1 MKKTNTAVAEAPE
14 EKQKI
19 DPEVVPPAEPA
30 PISDADNF
38 FSVSSKDREAEMK
51 KYMQELSA
59 PKEKMDDVE
68 LEFMDDLDDP
78 EDAAG
83 GDPDMT
89 PEEQELAGYLDVS
102 DGHKQMAKVALM
114 AVDKFLAFVA
124 SMVTGMEM
132 ERYKR
137 PKKPDDYEIEVTAAM
152 MKKYEVQMSLEWMFA
167 VAMIGAY
174 SPAFQKAYADRQ
186 AMKAKKEKERRQEE
200 LRILAQNI
208 HRN

>member
-1 MKKTNTAVAEAPE
+1 MATTKAKVPDQVQE
-14 EKQKI
+14 EQ
-19 DPEVVPPAEPA
+19 PQVEPA

-78 EDAAG
+78 ENAG

-102 DGHKQMAKVALM
+102 DGHKEMARVMLM
-114 AVDKFLAFVA
+114 GIDKFLAFVA
-124 SMVTGMEM
+124 GMYTGMDM
-132 ERYKR
+132 DRYKR
-137 PKKPDDYEIEVTAAM
+137 PKKPDNYEVEVTAAM
-152 MKKYEVQMSLEWMFA
+152 MKKYEVHMSLEWMFA
-167 VAMIGAY
+167 VMIIGAY
-174 SPAFQKAYADRQ
+174 SPAFQKAYADHK
-186 AMKAKKEKERRQEE
+186 AMRAKREKQRRQEE
-200 LRILAQNI
+200 LEILARNI

>member
-1 MKKTNTAVAEAPE
+1 M
-14 EKQKI
+14 
-19 DPEVVPPAEPA
+19 
-30 PISDADNF
+30 
-38 FSVSSKDREAEMK
+38 
-51 KYMQELSA
+51 
-59 PKEKMDDVE
+59 
-68 LEFMDDLDDP
+68 
-78 EDAAG
+78 
-83 GDPDMT
+83 
-89 PEEQELAGYLDVS
+89 
-102 DGHKQMAKVALM
+102 
-114 AVDKFLAFVA
+114 AFVA

-132 ERYKR
+132 DRYKR